1 MCLVSKESLNL
12 GTNLLGNGEEKQKEL
27 RVEDT
32 PTMLRI
38 FFPRKQQQQKQ
49 NHFFDNELDG
59 CLLTQKDFAIR
70 LRHERLRSE
79 RSGLPLALVIIDF
92 GGLLDFILER
102 ISMSPRVFAR
112 HLADII
118 RTYTRETDLKGWYLE
133 GKIALIAADTD
144 RPNAQIL
151 ARKLGELIGKEVG
164 SKDIL
169 SGDDLTRFMSFSSVE
184 SGRSYLAGHGD
195 DKESTANVRRQCY
208 RLEFSCPAADVP
220 YRQGSDQAICVA
232 AEQWP
237 FSFEIRNKI
246 RGKEFRLKV
255 KRAMDIIGSLAGI
268 LLFWPLMLI
277 IAALVKLTSPG
288 SVLFC
293 QERIGLLGKPF
304 TFLKFRSMKA
314 ACTSSVHKTYVT
326 KLIKG
331 ENSKINNGMA
341 GQAVYKITDDPRV
354 TPIGKVLRKSSLD
367 ELPQFFNVLKGDM
380 SLVGPRPPISYECDQ
395 YKRWHCGRVLEVK
408 PGITGLW
415 QVSGRSSTTFD
426 EMVRLDLKY
435 VRTWSLCMDTKIL
448 FKTFRA
454 VISGKG
460 GVLNGGQLW
469 SILVL
474 LDVDTG
480 DLI

>member
-1 MCLVSKESLNL
+1 
-12 GTNLLGNGEEKQKEL
+12 
-27 RVEDT
+27 
-32 PTMLRI
+32 MLRI
-38 FFPRKQQQQKQ
+38 FFPRKQQQKQ
-49 NHFFDNELDG
+49 DHVFDSELNG
-59 CLLTQKDFAIR
+59 CLLTRKDFAIR
-70 LRHERLRSE
+70 LRHERLKSE
-79 RSGLPLALVIIDF
+79 RSGSPLALVIIDF
-92 GGLLDFILER
+92 GGLLDFMLER
-102 ISMSPRVFAR
+102 ISMPLRVFAR
-112 HLADII
+112 QIADII
-118 RTYTRETDLKGWYLE
+118 RTCTRETDLKGWYLE
-133 GKIALIAADTD
+133 GKIALIAADTN

-151 ARKLGELIGKEVG
+151 AKKLGELIGKEAG

-169 SGDDLTRFMSFSSVE
+169 SGDDLTRFISISSVE
-184 SGRSYLAGHGD
+184 SGRSYLTGHGD
-195 DKESTANVRRQCY
+195 DKENTASVRSDAQCY
-208 RLEFSCPAADVP
+208 RLDFSCPAADMP

-237 FSFEIRNKI
+237 FSFEILNKI
-246 RGKEFRLKV
+246 RGKEFQLKV
-255 KRAMDIIGSLAGI
+255 KRAMDIIGSLTGI
-268 LLFWPLMLI
+268 LLFGPLMLI
-277 IAALVKLTSPG
+277 IGALVKLTSPG
-288 SVLFC
+288 FVLFC
-293 QERIGLLGKPF
+293 QERIGFLGKPF

-314 ACTSSVHKTYVT
+314 ACTSSVHKNYVT

-331 ENSKINNGMA
+331 ENSEINNGMA

-354 TPIGKVLRKSSLD
+354 TPIGKILRKSSLD

-448 FKTFRA
+448 FKTFWA

-460 GVLNGGQLW
+460 GY
-469 SILVL
+469 
-474 LDVDTG
+474 
-480 DLI
+480 